1 VYTRNLFPYEN
12 IQPFNEAIMIM
23 KALNPTEIF
32 AQNLSRLRKMQG
44 LSQEELA
51 DRTDLT
57 RQTVS
62 KYEKGEADPSIS
74 MLNKFAEALDAP
86 VEYFFKE
93 NNSKFDDFTY
103 GFKIVD
109 VSRTLTNIKYRE
121 YEKLDDST
129 NDTVK
134 REAFVKLSKLLE
146 VEKILGSEKK
156 FKNPINNFQDVNTK
170 EKAEQAA
177 LEVRKKWALY
187 DNPFA
192 NVISV
197 LEREGVKIIEVTADT
212 TFEGLSA
219 EYMDLPIIV
228 LNDAIHEVTRK
239 RFTALHELGH
249 LILQIPDDLN
259 YEKIERICDAFAAM
273 LILPKEL
280 LILELGN
287 SRTNL
292 SLRELNLIKQKYGI
306 SIRAILVSAG
316 FAGVIS
322 WKKYREMCDHV
333 DGASEEIREYQKPEV
348 ALRFRQLLYRGVM
361 TKKIDMKRFVDLGG
375 DENVFHELTN
385 DL

>member
-1 VYTRNLFPYEN
+1 MYNLNHIIDEK

-23 KALNPTEIF
+23 KALNPTETF
-32 AQNLSRLRKMQG
+32 ARNLSRLRKMQG

-86 VEYFFKE
+86 VEYFFKD
-93 NNSKFDDFTY
+93 NNSEFDDFNY

-109 VSRTLTNIKYRE
+109 VSRTFTNIKYRE
-121 YEKLDDST
+121 YEKLDDNT
-129 NDTVK
+129 NVAVK
-134 REAFVKLSKLLE
+134 RTAFEKLSKLLE
-146 VEKILGSEKK
+146 VERILGSEIK
-156 FKNPINNFQDVNTK
+156 FKNPIKNLQDINTK

-219 EYMDLPIIV
+219 EYMEFPIIV

-249 LILQIPDDLN
+249 LILQIPDGLN
-259 YEKIERICDAFAAM
+259 YEKIERICDAFASM

-280 LILELGN
+280 LILELGQ

-292 SLRELNLIKQKYGI
+292 SFKELNLIKQKYGI
-306 SIRAILVSAG
+306 SIHALLVSAG
-316 FAGVIS
+316 FARIIS
-322 WKKYREMCDHV
+322 WKKYREMYDQL
-333 DGASEEIREYQKPEV
+333 ASSSEVISEYQKQEN
-348 ALRFRQLLYRGVM
+348 ALRFQQLLYRGVM
-361 TKKIDMKRFVDLGG
+361 TKRIDRKRFIELGG
-375 DENVFHELTN
+375 DESVFHELTN